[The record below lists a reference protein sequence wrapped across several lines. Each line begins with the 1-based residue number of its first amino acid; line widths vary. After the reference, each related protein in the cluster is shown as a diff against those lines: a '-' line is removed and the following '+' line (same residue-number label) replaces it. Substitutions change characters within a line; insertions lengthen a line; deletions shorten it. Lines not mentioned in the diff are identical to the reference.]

1 MLAWASDDVEHSF
14 LACSLTPGHHRCWD
28 CHCLMSDEEQHF
40 AVCFTAVS
48 TLHQMELNPKSHV
61 NGSWCCVSAATLP
74 AVVLCPR
81 SFFPPLF
88 LFLVFFLEAWQ
99 EHSGEVS
106 QPCQLSGLVAVPSH
120 RWLGMA
126 DQWIQ
131 PHSAFS
137 LFIFPSLK
145 WPNPSGGFSSC
156 SHYKNS
162 LSCISIP
169 DTDFSITFP
178 LQLLRSLYPETV
190 HRGHNWSS
198 EKWVLITYSMIKY
211 HLALNI
217 WGSFLSGQFIWFFDL
232 QRFFIAIHGQMDV
245 PCSWCKVYGFVLPF
259 NNNHV
264 RHSRGKCKGIFLAFR
279 GENGRR
285 NWMCW
290 IELAAF

>member
-1 MLAWASDDVEHSF
+1 MSIRWYWTFFFSMQPYSRAPQVLGLSLPHVRWRAA
-14 LACSLTPGHHRCWD
+14 LCSL
-28 CHCLMSDEEQHF
+28 
-40 AVCFTAVS
+40 
-48 TLHQMELNPKSHV
+48 LH
-61 NGSWCCVSAATLP
+61 CCVYPPSNGAEPKITRERQLMPCVSSHAASSGTLSSLLFSP
-74 AVVLCPR
+74 P
-81 SFFPPLF
+81 FFF
-88 LFLVFFLEAWQ
+88 FHVFFFLEAWQ

-131 PHSAFS
+131 PHSVFS

-162 LSCISIP
+162 LYCISIP

-178 LQLLRSLYPETV
+178 LQLLHSLYPETV

-198 EKWVLITYSMIKY
+198 ENWVLITYSMIKY

-285 NWMCW
+285 NWTCC